1 MVFVRTL
8 FLKDTRLVYLDCNS
22 LEDCRNALTAR
33 SGVPPDQLIFY
44 KNGKRVFDGEGR
56 VDLLEDHATLEACL
70 GLPGGKGGFGSM
82 LRALGAQIEKTT
94 NREAC
99 RDLSGRRL
107 RDINEETR
115 LKKFVNNAAER
126 EKEKKEKK
134 EAKLNKLRKI
144 VDPKCDGGGKHEFH
158 DPKYNKER
166 EEVTE
171 RVHDAIEAAFSK
183 PGTSSSQ
190 NKQMAATASSAS
202 ATATATSSSCSSGGS
217 SSPSSSDS
225 SDKTGEEVCHV
236 KEDIPAKTKSSEF
249 NWGERKRKADDEQ
262 PSTSASSSATSKS
275 TGGGPS
281 KPKKGLWVGDGLTES
296 DLEDSSDEEEARN

>member
-1 MVFVRTL
+1 MGELGSVEVH
-8 FLKDTRLVYLDCNS
+8 DTID
-22 LEDCRNALTAR
+22 
-33 SGVPPDQLIFY
+33 
-44 KNGKRVFDGEGR
+44 
-56 VDLLEDHATLEACL
+56 ACL
-70 GLPGGKGGFGSM
+70 SLPGGKGGFGSM

-126 EKEKKEKK
+126 EKEKK

-190 NKQMAATASSAS
+190 NKQTAATASSAS
-202 ATATATSSSCSSGGS
+202 ATATATSS
-217 SSPSSSDS
+217 
-225 SDKTGEEVCHV
+225 
-236 KEDIPAKTKSSEF
+236 
-249 NWGERKRKADDEQ
+249 
-262 PSTSASSSATSKS
+262 
-275 TGGGPS
+275 
-281 KPKKGLWVGDGLTES
+281 
-296 DLEDSSDEEEARN
+296 